1 MSKQKWS
8 VGEKPVENSRFIV
21 RMLGG
26 FSVFYDEKPIVKER
40 SRNSKVIQL
49 LEYLLVNR
57 QRGVPQEELIE
68 VLLAGEE
75 SESPANVLKNLVYRL
90 RKLFVAIG
98 LPGESCIYFRSGCY
112 GFTQQIPCWVD
123 AEHFEEAIADARQ
136 AQGQEKKLGC
146 YLEAM
151 ELYRGDFLPRLLGE
165 TWAMV
170 RAVRYQDLYRSCI
183 QEAYALL
190 AEAGDMNRLLE
201 PIQRATTL
209 YPYDENL
216 HILHIS
222 CLFQLQRYKE
232 AVAEY
237 DSVTNMLFDDLGV
250 GPSEEMQ
257 ELFRR
262 ITGKIQPLA
271 SSLDEI
277 REDMSEEETRN
288 GAYQCNFHDF
298 TSTYRFVVRH
308 IERSGQSA
316 FLMLCS
322 VTEKDGSVPAGGSDL
337 REVSSAFR
345 DAVRDS
351 LRRGDIC
358 TRYSPSQ
365 FLLLLMDINQ
375 ENCKVVANRI
385 RDRFFRG
392 TRRRDLQIHSKVIS
406 VADMGKVIDQS
417 IIENS
422 NLSWQ

>member
-1 MSKQKWS
+1 M
-8 VGEKPVENSRFIV
+8 ENGRFIV

-26 FSVFYDEKPIVKER
+26 FSVYYGERPIVSER
-40 SRNSKVIQL
+40 SRNSKVTQL
-49 LEYLLVNR
+49 LEYLLMNR
-57 QRGVPQEELIE
+57 RRGVPQEELIE

-75 SESPANVLKNLVYRL
+75 SESPANVLKNLIYRL
-90 RKLFVAIG
+90 RKLFIAAD
-98 LPGESCIYFRSGCY
+98 LPGDSCIYFQNGCY
-112 GFTQQIPCWVD
+112 GFTQQIPCWMDVE
-123 AEHFEEAIADARQ
+123 AFEEAIAIARRT
-136 AQGQEKKLGC
+136 ADREKKFGA

-151 ELYRGDFLPRLLGE
+151 DLYQGDFLPRLLGE

-170 RAVRYQDLYRSCI
+170 PAVRYQDLYRSCI

-190 AEAGDMNRLLE
+190 SQSREISRLLG
-201 PIQRATTL
+201 PIRRATTL
-209 YPYDENL
+209 YPYDESL
-216 HILHIS
+216 HILYIS

-237 DSVTNMLFDDLGV
+237 DRVVNLLFDDLGV
-250 GPSEEMQ
+250 GPSEELQ
-257 ELFRR
+257 ELFQR

-271 SSLDEI
+271 SSLDAI
-277 REDMSEEETRN
+277 REDMSEGETQT

-322 VTEKDGSVPAGGSDL
+322 VTQWDGSVPAGGKDL
-337 REVSSAFR
+337 REVSRAFQ
-345 DAVRDS
+345 DAVRNS

-385 RDRFFRG
+385 RDQFLRNI
-392 TRRRDLQIHSKVIS
+392 RRRDLRVHSKAIS
-406 VADMGKVIDQS
+406 VVDIGKSIDQS
-417 IIENS
+417 VIGTG